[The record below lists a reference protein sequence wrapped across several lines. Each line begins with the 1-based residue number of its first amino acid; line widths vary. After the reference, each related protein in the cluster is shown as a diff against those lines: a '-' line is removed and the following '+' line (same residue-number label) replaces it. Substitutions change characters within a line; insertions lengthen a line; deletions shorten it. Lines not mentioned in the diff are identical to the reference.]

1 MKELKIGR
9 LPHNDIV
16 IDDLS
21 VSREHAVLIF
31 SENEYVITDLDSSN
45 GTFVNGNRVKGGKEL
60 KRNDIL
66 KVGTVLVP
74 WMNYL
79 SKANNTNS
87 SSNTFQAHIHNNEN
101 GKIELPESKAILI
114 LGILGVVF
122 SFVLIGI
129 VLNVIAISMGAQ
141 AISKYET
148 EPNKY
153 TEQSFEYAKNGR
165 ILGVVGIGL
174 VVVVLSILISQN

>member
-1 MKELKIGR
+1 MEELKIGR

-31 SENEYVITDLDSSN
+31 SENEYVVTDLDSSN
-45 GTFVNGNRVKGGKEL
+45 GTFVNGNRVKGGREL

-79 SKANNTNS
+79 SKAKNTNN
-87 SSNTFQAHIHNNEN
+87 SSNSFQAHIQNNEN
-101 GKIELPESKAILI
+101 GKIELPESKTILI

-129 VLNVIAISMGAQ
+129 VLNIIAISMGAQ
-141 AISKYET
+141 AISKYEM

-174 VVVVLSILISQN
+174 FVVVLSILISQN